1 MDGGWTNPNLTVGEA
16 LTLVEG
22 EEAGIQSKQHFTQ
35 PPARYNEAMLIRAME
50 EKGIG
55 RPSTYAAIIST
66 IQDRHYV
73 EKEEARFRP
82 TELGTMVNDRLIG
95 HFPDVFD
102 VEFTA
107 KMESE
112 LDGIE
117 EGEKDWV
124 TTVKEFY
131 LPYHEFPAF
140 FTGNFG
146 GFLLPF

>member
-1 MDGGWTNPNLTVGEA
+1 VDES

-22 EEAGIQSKQHFTQ
+22 PEAGIQSKQHFTQ
-35 PPARYNEAMLIRAME
+35 PPPRYNEASLIRAME

-55 RPSTYAAIIST
+55 RPSTYATIIST

-73 EKEEARFRP
+73 EKEDNRFRP
-82 TELGTMVNDRLIG
+82 TELGRMVNDRLIG

-117 EGEKDWV
+117 DGEKDWV

-131 LPYHEFPAF
+131 Q
-140 FTGNFG
+140 
-146 GFLLPF
+146 PFMKDLESAETNMED